1 MATAYEH
8 FERAELLVEAAEEE
22 LATVNRDTFDSR
34 ITAVRASMAVALV
47 HATLA
52 HAAALGANEKPGV
65 PVPSPRSLDPRRN
78 RKGYKNRKSTNDEGP
93 AVASAEPN
101 A

>member
-8 FERAELLVEAAEEE
+8 FEQAEALVEAAHEE

-34 ITAVRASMAVALV
+34 VWAVQASMAVAQV

-52 HAAALGANEKPGV
+52 HAAALGANERPG
-65 PVPSPRSLDPRRN
+65 VPSPRSLDPRRN
-78 RKGYKNRKSTNDEGP
+78 EKNGTRRRTDRKSP
-93 AVASAEPN
+93 AAPTAEDS
-101 A
+101 

>member
-1 MATAYEH
+1 MATAHEH

-34 ITAVRASMAVALV
+34 ITAVQASMAVALV

-52 HAAALGANEKPGV
+52 HAAALGANERPGV
-65 PVPSPRSLDPRRN
+65 PTPRSLDPRRN
-78 RKGYKNRKSTNDEGP
+78 RDIYNSRQNKKSP
-93 AVASAEPN
+93 PVASGEDS
-101 A
+101 

>member
-8 FERAELLVEAAEEE
+8 FERAEDLVEAAHEE
-22 LATVNRDTFDSR
+22 LATVNRDTFESR
-34 ITAVRASMAVALV
+34 IKAVQASMTVALV

-52 HAAALGANEKPGV
+52 HAAALGASERPG
-65 PVPSPRSLDPRRN
+65 VPSPRSLDPRCN

-93 AVASAEPN
+93 ADATAEPS